1 MPSGGRVQNGEN
13 IPHGWSRGLPGQTRR
28 LLILILLI
36 VMAAGCTVKAPT
48 PAALIYK
55 ESALGK
61 PGSYRFQLFPDGQG
75 TLAEYLT
82 RAKSVNS
89 GLDGLDV
96 SGLMK
101 LFRNAFPE
109 LYLPVQPG
117 VPLCNM
123 DTNFKHCKGIELAAD
138 FVIYGDDTVVLH
150 SQVLYHVRL
159 RLEGNQPNF
168 FRAAKAQR
176 DRGEFALPRHFYVGA
191 LVQAI
196 QKALPI
202 LQEIATDYQK
212 YIKGDSDEIEIELI
226 LEASREQAEAKKANK
241 QLNDAMHFSG
251 GIVLSALPSLTFVA
265 GLTVSAL
272 HSGGRSFWEI
282 LRDQREFDL
291 CKQDL
296 KLDQVEFSYTESF
309 SKNFSHLLVASDD
322 SPDVLIRGIVI
333 RLRQKGPTAPSVG
346 EKPKIEGVLVSFV
359 RETRPKPY

>member
-1 MPSGGRVQNGEN
+1 LTRQA
-13 IPHGWSRGLPGQTRR
+13 RR
-28 LLILILLI
+28 LLILMLMIGLA
-36 VMAAGCTVKAPT
+36 VGCTVKART

-55 ESALGK
+55 ETTLGK

-82 RAKSVNS
+82 REKAGNP
-89 GLDGLDV
+89 GFDGLDV

-117 VPLCNM
+117 VPLCNLG
-123 DTNFKHCKGIELAAD
+123 TNFKHCKGIELAAD
-138 FVIYGDDTVVLH
+138 FEIYEDDTVVLH
-150 SQVLYHVRL
+150 SQILYHARL
-159 RLEGNQPNF
+159 RLEGDQPNF

-191 LVQAI
+191 LVEAI

-202 LQEIATDYQK
+202 LQEIATDYRK
-212 YIKGDSDEIEIELI
+212 YIKDDGDEIEIELI
-226 LEASREQAEAKKANK
+226 LEASRDKAAAKKADK
-241 QLNDAMHFSG
+241 RLNDAMNFSG
-251 GIVLSALPSLTFVA
+251 GIVLSAIPSLSFFA

-282 LRDQREFDL
+282 LKNQREFDL
-291 CKQDL
+291 CKQSL

-309 SKNFSHLLVASDD
+309 SRNFSHLLMPQDD

-333 RLRQKGPTAPSVG
+333 RLRQKGPMTPPMREGAEG
-346 EKPKIEGVLVSFV
+346 GRATLLKPDRL
-359 RETRPKPY
+359 

>member
-1 MPSGGRVQNGEN
+1 
-13 IPHGWSRGLPGQTRR
+13 
-28 LLILILLI
+28 
-36 VMAAGCTVKAPT
+36 MAAGCTVKART
-48 PAALIYK
+48 PAARIYK
-55 ESALGK
+55 ETTLGK

-82 RAKSVNS
+82 REKAGNP

-96 SGLMK
+96 PGLMK

-117 VPLCNM
+117 VPLCNL

-150 SQVLYHVRL
+150 SQILYHVRL
-159 RLEGNQPNF
+159 RLEGDQPNF

-191 LVQAI
+191 LVEAI

-202 LQEIATDYQK
+202 LQEIATDYRK
-212 YIKGDSDEIEIELI
+212 YIKDDGDEIEIELI
-226 LEASREQAEAKKANK
+226 LEASREKAEAKKADK
-241 QLNDAMHFSG
+241 QLNDAMHFGG
-251 GIVLSALPSLTFVA
+251 GIVLSALPSLTFFA

-282 LRDQREFDL
+282 LKDQREFDL
-291 CKQDL
+291 CKQRL

-309 SKNFSHLLVASDD
+309 SRNFSHLLRTPDD

-333 RLRQKGPTAPSVG
+333 RLRQKGPATPLCGKAPITAAIRLSARCRRVVPLAALQIA
-346 EKPKIEGVLVSFV
+346 PPDALMFP
-359 RETRPKPY
+359 R